1 MNVGDNKKVLVLF
14 SGGLDST
21 TALAIAQS
29 KGYKITAL
37 TINYKQRHDYEITA
51 SKNIIASYS
60 DISHIIFDIDL
71 TRIGGSALT
80 DSSINVPSEESS
92 GIPITYVPA
101 RNTIFLSIAASY
113 AERLKISEIYI
124 GVNAIDYSGY
134 PDCRP
139 DFIAS
144 FEKMINL
151 GTKSGSEGSSFKII
165 TPLIN
170 MTKAEIIKTGLNL
183 GVDYSDTVSCYSLSN
198 SGKACGNCDS
208 CKFRKKGF
216 MDACVDDPT
225 IYQK

>member
-198 SGKACGNCDS
+198 SGRGL
-208 CKFRKKGF
+208 R
-216 MDACVDDPT
+216 
-225 IYQK
+225 

>member
-183 GVDYSDTVSCYSLSN
+183 GVDYSDTVSCYSLSS

>member
-1 MNVGDNKKVLVLF
+1 MNVEDNKKALVLF

-113 AERLKISEIYI
+113 AEKLKISEIYI

-151 GTKSGSEGSSFKII
+151 GTKSGSEGSSFKIL

-183 GVDYSDTVSCYSLSN
+183 GVNYSNTVSCYSLSN

>member
-113 AERLKISEIYI
+113 AEKLKISEIYI

-144 FEKMINL
+144 LEKMINL

-216 MDACVDDPT
+216 MDACIDDPT

>member
-51 SKNIIASYS
+51 SKNIVASYS

-113 AERLKISEIYI
+113 AEKLKISEIYI

-183 GVDYSDTVSCYSLSN
+183 GVDYSDTVSCYSLSS

>member
-1 MNVGDNKKVLVLF
+1 MNVEDNKKALVLF

-21 TALAIAQS
+21 TTLAIAQS

-80 DSSINVPSEESS
+80 DSSINVPLEESS

-113 AERLKISEIYI
+113 AEKLKISEIYI

-151 GTKSGSEGSSFKII
+151 GTKFGSEGASFKIM

-170 MTKAEIIKTGLNL
+170 MTKAEIIKAGLNL
-183 GVDYSDTVSCYSLSN
+183 GVDYSNTVSCYSLSN
-198 SGKACGNCDS
+198 NGKACGNCDS

-216 MDACVDDPT
+216 MDACIDDPT